1 MRTRLS
7 SSAVAILLL
16 GGVGLTSC
24 SSDKKALPT
33 GVDPAVSASVGAGKG
48 VLRCQ
53 VASEI
58 HVLRLFQPPLLGPAL
73 SQFGRIDVDLLR
85 HQPAAAVNDMYTLW
99 KYTLDGYYAGNLRGA
114 QSAQTQDL
122 TLKFGQA
129 LYCLVGLDGSQLT
142 LTTTPLDQTSVVKVV
157 FPSPTDQTVVT
168 GTAQAGLMI
177 PGGTLTQPV
186 TISVTP
192 ITGNFTFPAGPLNTK
207 LDQYGPFFEFKVVP
221 EQAFATPV
229 LAASCISTAAGDAP
243 PGSVDIAHN
252 VGTGIEILPTES
264 VPFLV
269 CGGTGMV
276 PQPSAFELARSGE
289 YGKAFKRLGSSI
301 VGIFTPAQAFAVAS
315 GIGGRT
321 TTFSPFGG
329 VDTSVVAKLPVGFPA
344 QPQIGGAGSNVAS
357 APSVLIETPN
367 GHTPLGGASVTMTVM
382 SGGGSI
388 GPMSTSPQVTTSTLT
403 SDGTTGLATVPNWT
417 LGAASAN
424 SVTANASFT
433 LPTSIS
439 GFPTAGKGSGAAVV
453 VSGNPLTFT
462 ATSTN
467 VVPYQAAGYM
477 YLSGDATVGAGFEQP
492 TFDASSW
499 ATGTGAF
506 GSANLGGSCLSL
518 VSTVGTTWV
527 NNPGGVTYMLLRKSF
542 TLPAWWT
549 GGVTIGI
556 AIDNDFQA
564 FVDGVNVTPTNVPT
578 YNATTGF
585 VSHEGCAALDSF
597 TFPANANGGNHI
609 LAIRARDRGTAAYVD
624 TRVGVNQ

>member
-1 MRTRLS
+1 
-7 SSAVAILLL
+7 VD
-16 GGVGLTSC
+16 LT
-24 SSDKKALPT
+24 A
-33 GVDPAVSASVGAGKG
+33 SASRGAGNG
-48 VLRCQ
+48 ILRCQ
-53 VASEI
+53 VASQI
-58 HVLRLFQPPLLGPAL
+58 QVLQLFQPPLIGKAV
-73 SQFGRIDVDLLR
+73 SQFAHIDVDLLQR
-85 HQPAAAVNDMYTLW
+85 KPDDAVSDMYSLW
-99 KYTLDGYYAGNLRGA
+99 KYTLDAYYAGSLRGA
-114 QSAQTQDL
+114 QSTRTQDQ

-129 LYCLVGLDGSQLT
+129 LYCLVGLDGSQLS
-142 LTTTPLDQTSVVKVV
+142 LSTTPLDQNSVVKVV

-168 GTAQAGLMI
+168 GTQQAGLMI
-177 PGGTLTQPV
+177 PGGTLSQPV

-192 ITGNFTFPAGPLNTK
+192 ITGNYTFPAGPLNTK

-221 EQAFATPV
+221 EQTFTTPV
-229 LAASCISTAAGDAP
+229 LAASCIATAAGDAP
-243 PGSVDIAHN
+243 PSSVDIAHN
-252 VGTGIEILPTES
+252 VGTGIEILPTEQ

-269 CGGTGMV
+269 CGATALA

-301 VGIFTPAQAFAVAS
+301 VGIFSPTQVYAS
-315 GIGGRT
+315 AAGIGGRT
-321 TTFSPFGG
+321 KSFSPFGG
-329 VDTSVVAKLPVGFPA
+329 VDTAVVAKLPVGFPA
-344 QPQIGGAGSNVAS
+344 QPQTAAAGSNVAS

-388 GPMSTSPQVTTSTLT
+388 GPMSTSPRVTTSTLT

-424 SVTANASFT
+424 TVTANASFT

-439 GFPTAGKGSGAAVV
+439 GFPTVGTGPGSAVV

-462 ATSTN
+462 ATSTSI
-467 VVPYQAAGYM
+467 VPYQAGGYV
-477 YLSGDATVGAGFEQP
+477 YLSGDATIGAGFEQP
-492 TFDASSW
+492 GFDASSW
-499 ATGTGAF
+499 ATGAGAF
-506 GSANLGGSCLSL
+506 GSANLGSSCASL
-518 VSTVGTTWV
+518 VSTVGTTWQNV
-527 NNPGGVTYMLLRKSF
+527 PSGTSYMLLRKSF

-585 VSHEGCAALDSF
+585 VSHENCATQDSF
-597 TFPANANGGNHI
+597 TFPANVNGGNHI